1 MRFPLFFERNSIYIG
16 PTGQTS
22 KAKGTTL
29 VSSLQDGRWKN
40 TLPGEIANEAD
51 DMFNKTLVPQSVA
64 REIQTMIQSG
74 ALKAGDKIPSQREF
88 AKRFGISRASLREAL
103 LTLETLGLLT
113 TEAGR
118 GTFVSATGAQREP
131 GHMAPWRYS
140 DSYPAFDVFQTRIL
154 LEGEI
159 ARLSAGRLTH
169 LQLDAME
176 NATRTMEEA
185 WSRQDLVSN
194 VEADLLFHGTIV
206 SACSNSMLKALYQTV
221 RDQLT
226 ETQRQ
231 PIPITDPQ
239 RMSQSIAEH
248 RRIIAAL
255 RANDGSAARHEME
268 NHIGNT
274 ARCAGLAP

>member
-1 MRFPLFFERNSIYIG
+1 ML
-16 PTGQTS
+16 
-22 KAKGTTL
+22 
-29 VSSLQDGRWKN
+29 
-40 TLPGEIANEAD
+40 
-51 DMFNKTLVPQSVA
+51 NKTLVPQSVA
-64 REIQTMIQSG
+64 REIQTMIQTG
-74 ALKAGDKIPSQREF
+74 ALKAGEKIPSQREF
-88 AKRFGISRASLREAL
+88 SQKFGISRASLREAL
-103 LTLETLGLLT
+103 LTLETLGLLK

-118 GTFVSATGAQREP
+118 GTYVAAAGSRSDA

-159 ARLSAGRLTH
+159 ARLSAGRLTQV
-169 LQLDAME
+169 QLDGME
-176 NATRTMEEA
+176 TATRTMEEA
-185 WSRQDLVSN
+185 WASQDLVTN

-221 RDQLT
+221 RDQVT

-239 RMSQSIAEH
+239 RMGQSIAEH
-248 RRIIAAL
+248 RRIIVAL
-255 RANDGSAARHEME
+255 RANDGPAARQEME
-268 NHIGNT
+268 THIRNT